1 MQILQCGGKEWDGL
15 GIGGIFENCGNQH
28 KSWSDS
34 MKNYVNSER
43 LETKGGIECETPIFK
58 MEKLLRDIDLAR
70 GRIENVLNLL
80 AKVKDET

>member
-1 MQILQCGGKEWDGL
+1 MGWLRHWWDIRKL
-15 GIGGIFENCGNQH
+15 R
-28 KSWSDS
+28 KSAQ
-34 MKNYVNSER
+34 KLER
-43 LETKGGIECETPIFK
+43 FDEKLCEQREIINLRLHELETKGGIECETPIFK